1 MQAKNIPDRH
11 PQAKVQIK
19 FDQFLSNLTKL
30 LVWQWVRVEYDKL
43 KTGLSTDFVNN
54 RFQ

>member
-1 MQAKNIPDRH
+1 MQTKNIPDCH
-11 PQAKVQIK
+11 PLAKVQIK
-19 FDQFLSNLTKL
+19 FEQFLANLTKL

-43 KTGLSTDFVNN
+43 KIGLSTDFVNN